1 MDVSLRRV
9 VWLMDITPKKI
20 GGLELFAQRLATLA
34 VDCQFTFVFNDDPSP
49 EVSRFFGPEV
59 ALRTIRSQRGFSWS
73 AISELWQLV
82 RSQKPDTIVY
92 ALGGIAR
99 PLPWIA
105 WLHGAAVIYN
115 DQTSR
120 TSERRPRGLKRAL
133 LRLLVKPV
141 TKVIAV
147 SEYTRQAATKEGLLS
162 CRSVTIY
169 SGIDIDRCDKSG
181 LEFRR
186 KLGIPD
192 ESLVVTQC
200 SWLVPQKGPDVLIT
214 AMAAVQKVIPSSHLV
229 IAGEG
234 SHHDKYEALADKLG
248 IKASFTGQIS
258 DPLSSGIYRASDVF
272 CLASRWHEAAPLV
285 QLEAMSAGVPIIAS
299 RVGGIPEYV
308 EEGKTGLLFQSGNHA
323 ELAQKIIL
331 LLSDHALR
339 KRMGVE
345 ARAQARSKFNLNRM
359 AVDYCREL
367 RIPCRISGS
376 S

>member
-1 MDVSLRRV
+1 MDISLRRV
-9 VWLMDITPKKI
+9 LWLMDITPNKI

-34 VDCQFTFVFNDDPSP
+34 VDCHFTFAFNDEPTA
-49 EVSRFFGPEV
+49 EVSRIFGPEV

-82 RSQKPDTIVY
+82 RNEKPDTIVY

-99 PLPWIA
+99 PLPWIGR
-105 WLHGAAVIYN
+105 LHDAEVIYN

-120 TSERRPRGLKRAL
+120 TSERRARGLKHAL

-147 SEYTRQAATKEGLLS
+147 SEYTRQAAEKERLLS

-169 SGIDIDRCDKSG
+169 NGIDLDRCDKSG

-186 KLGIPD
+186 KFGIPD

-200 SWLVPQKGPDVLIT
+200 SWLAPQKGPDILIT
-214 AMAAVQKVIPSSHLV
+214 AMAAVQKVIPGSHLV

-234 SHHDKYEALADKLG
+234 SHQDEYEALAEKLG

-258 DPLSSGIYRASDVF
+258 DPLSSGLYQASDVF
-272 CLASRWHEAAPLV
+272 CLPSRWQEACGLV
-285 QLEAMSAGVPIIAS
+285 QLEAMSARVPIIAS

-308 EEGKTGLLFQSGNHA
+308 EEGKTGLLFEPGNPA
-323 ELAQKIIL
+323 ELAQQIIL
-331 LLSDHALR
+331 LLSNHALR
-339 KRMGVE
+339 TRMGLE
-345 ARAQARSKFNLNRM
+345 ARHQARSKFNLDRM
-359 AVDYCREL
+359 AADYCREL
-367 RIPCRISGS
+367 GIRCRIPGS